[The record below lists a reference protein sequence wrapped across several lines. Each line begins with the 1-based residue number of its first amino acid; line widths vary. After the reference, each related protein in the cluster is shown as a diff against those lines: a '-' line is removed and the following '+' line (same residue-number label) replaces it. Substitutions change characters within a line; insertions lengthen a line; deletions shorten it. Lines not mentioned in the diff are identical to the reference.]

1 MFTGIVEEIGVVE
14 FCRLEAVGEASIAA
28 APAEGES
35 LHNYKLRIS
44 ATKVLEDLA
53 VADSI
58 AVNGACLTVVVR
70 DDAWFEM
77 DVVPETLRRTNLGK
91 LAAGSIVNLERSLP
105 VNGRLGGHV
114 VQGHV
119 DGVGI
124 IEERQPEG
132 DAWIFRVKAPASL
145 MRYIVEKGFI
155 GMDGISLTV
164 VEALNSS
171 FTISVIPYTLE
182 NTNLQ
187 KREIGDSVNLEVDIL
202 AKYVESL
209 LPHRPASG
217 AGALD

>member
-1 MFTGIVEEIGVVE
+1 MFTGIVEETGVVE
-14 FCRLEAVGEASIAA
+14 FCRPVEGRLEVQD
-28 APAEGES
+28 EGTD
-35 LHNYKLRIS
+35 LHNYRLRVK
-44 ATKVLEDLA
+44 ARRVLEDLA

-58 AVNGACLTVVVR
+58 SVNGACLTVVAK
-70 DDAWFEM
+70 DESGFEA
-77 DVVPETLRRTNLGK
+77 DVVPETLRRTNLG
-91 LAAGSIVNLERSLP
+91 AVMVGGMVNLERSLA

-119 DGVGI
+119 DGVGVIDEILSEGGAQI
-124 IEERQPEG
+124 IR
-132 DAWIFRVKAPASL
+132 IKAPKDL

-155 GMDGISLTV
+155 GLDGISLTV
-164 VEALNSS
+164 VKVVNSS

-187 KREIGDSVNLEVDIL
+187 ERETGDSVNLEVDIL

-209 LPHRPASG
+209 LPHQRT